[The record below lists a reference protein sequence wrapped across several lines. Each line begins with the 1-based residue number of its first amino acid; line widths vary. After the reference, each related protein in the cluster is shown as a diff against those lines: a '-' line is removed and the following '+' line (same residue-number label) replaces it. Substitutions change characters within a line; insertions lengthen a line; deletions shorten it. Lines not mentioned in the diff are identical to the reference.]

1 MSNYLW
7 RLNDPVAP
15 LWPDTDS
22 VKGHLKANIRSFPKK
37 FLHKSAIFNFTIK
50 GLNRSIAL
58 NISESRL
65 VPLKAELSNA
75 KLSGPLKSLRR
86 RESRF
91 FKDFWTPAFAGVT
104 ISSLP

>member
-7 RLNDPVAP
+7 RINDPVAP
-15 LWPDTDS
+15 LWPETDS
-22 VKGHLKANIRSFPKK
+22 VKGHLKANISSFLKR

-75 KLSGPLKSLRR
+75 KLSGLLKSQPS
-86 RESRF
+86 RE
-91 FKDFWTPAFAGVT
+91 
-104 ISSLP
+104 